1 MQNNQEYPVVRVPL
15 FKGMQG
21 LPGMSDAIFGV
32 QPIANYTPKVY
43 TLNISDEPRVPEEG
57 DIIHSFLYGWQI
69 FRNGEYRSE

>member
-1 MQNNQEYPVVRVPL
+1 
-15 FKGMQG
+15 
-21 LPGMSDAIFGV
+21 MSDAIFGV